1 MITDFLKNVKNINA
15 YHIHSQELLTL
26 YMNLNR
32 LVLEMVILD
41 ATEKRSEREMIR
53 IGLKRMEIELA
64 QFDLLELIKKIES
77 F

>member
-1 MITDFLKNVKNINA
+1 
-15 YHIHSQELLTL
+15 
-26 YMNLNR
+26 
-32 LVLEMVILD
+32 MVILD